1 MESFIGNTLIKM
13 SFKDNSAAENFR
25 AVRMENV
32 SFSLEKIYLVIN
44 ENIINHYLKLISYDI

>member
-1 MESFIGNTLIKM
+1 M
-13 SFKDNSAAENFR
+13 SFKDNSVAENFR